1 VSPITSLARQRKLML
16 DYAAEHGMTEAARSL
31 GVSRSWLYELKGRY
45 ERYGEVGLRPRPRPE
60 RRDPRRV
67 SVAVEDAI
75 VAYAITH
82 PTHGPR
88 RIADNLRLERF
99 GGVRVA
105 HGTVSNVLRRYGLER
120 RSARLA
126 AAELRGL
133 EEGGPITERTLR
145 ELRARER
152 RETLRLGSDT
162 PGEELFLDTMYVGKL
177 KGVGPVWQFAAVD
190 GACSFAIAQALA
202 GEKRQR
208 QAIAFVVERVL
219 PVYAEAE
226 IELGQITTDR
236 GPEFGRAFREALRA
250 RGIRHRRLP
259 PRSPNLNGFV
269 ERLHGTILHE
279 HYRVAFR
286 LRYYASA
293 ADVDQDLQ
301 GFMRH
306 YNFERPHRGRRLQG
320 ATPAS
325 RFYAHAPQLLT
336 AKGW

>member
-1 VSPITSLARQRKLML
+1 VSPIASLARQRKLVL
-16 DYAAEHGMTEAARSL
+16 DYASEHGMTEASRAF
-31 GVSRSWLYELKGRY
+31 GVSRSWLYELKRRY
-45 ERYGEVGLRPRPRPE
+45 ERYGEVGLRPRPKPG

-67 SVAVEDAI
+67 SVATEDAI
-75 VAYAITH
+75 LAYAITH

-88 RIADNLRLERF
+88 RVADNLRLERF

-105 HGTVSNVLRRYGLER
+105 HGTVSNVLRRHGLSR
-120 RSARLA
+120 RSSRLA

-133 EEGGPITERTLR
+133 EEGGPITERALR

-152 RETLRLGSDT
+152 RETLHLGSDL

-177 KGVGPVWQFAAVD
+177 KGVGPIWQFAAID
-190 GACSFAIAQALA
+190 GACSFAVAEAVA
-202 GEKRQR
+202 GEKRQA
-208 QAIAFVVERVL
+208 QAIAFVVKRLL
-219 PVYAEAE
+219 PVYAEAG
-226 IELGQITTDR
+226 IDLKQITTDR
-236 GPEFGRAFREALRA
+236 GPEFGRAFRETLRE

-293 ADVDQDLQ
+293 ADVDDDLQ

-306 YNFERPHRGRRLQG
+306 YNYERPHRGRRLQG

-325 RFYAHAPQLLT
+325 RFYAHAPELLS

>member
-1 VSPITSLARQRKLML
+1 
-16 DYAAEHGMTEAARSL
+16 
-31 GVSRSWLYELKGRY
+31 
-45 ERYGEVGLRPRPRPE
+45 VGLRPQPRPE

-75 VAYAITH
+75 VSYAITH

-99 GGVRVA
+99 GGIRVS
-105 HGTVSNVLRRYGLER
+105 HGTVSGVLRRYGLER
-120 RSARLA
+120 RSMRLA
-126 AAELRGL
+126 AAELRRL

-145 ELRARER
+145 EVRARER
-152 RETLRLGSDT
+152 RETLQLGSDT
-162 PGEELFLDTMYVGKL
+162 PGEELFLDTMDVGKL
-177 KGVGPVWQFAAVD
+177 KGVGAVWQLAAID
-190 GACSFAIAQALA
+190 GACSLAIAQAVA
-202 GEKRQR
+202 GEKRQK
-208 QAIAFVVERVL
+208 QAIAFVCERIL
-219 PVYAEAE
+219 PVYAEVG
-226 IELGQITTDR
+226 IELNQITTDR
-236 GPEFGRAFREALRA
+236 GPELGRAFREALRE

-293 ADVDQDLQ
+293 ADIDQDLQ
-301 GFMRH
+301 DFTRH
-306 YNFERPHRGRRLQG
+306 YNFERPHRGRLLQG

-325 RFYAHAPQLLT
+325 RFYAHTPQLLT
-336 AKGW
+336 TKGW

>member
-1 VSPITSLARQRKLML
+1 MSPIASLARQRKLVL
-16 DYAAEHGMTEAARSL
+16 DYASEHGMTEASRAF
-31 GVSRSWLYELKGRY
+31 GVSRSWLYELKRRY
-45 ERYGEVGLRPRPRPE
+45 ERYGEVGLRPRPKPG

-67 SVAVEDAI
+67 SVATEDAI
-75 VAYAITH
+75 LAYAITH

-88 RIADNLRLERF
+88 RVADNLRLERF

-105 HGTVSNVLRRYGLER
+105 HGTVSNVLRRHGLSR
-120 RSARLA
+120 RSSRLA

-133 EEGGPITERTLR
+133 EEGGPITERALR

-152 RETLRLGSDT
+152 RETLHLGSDL

-177 KGVGPVWQFAAVD
+177 KGVGPIWQFAAID
-190 GACSFAIAQALA
+190 GACSFAVAEAVA
-202 GEKRQR
+202 GEKRQA
-208 QAIAFVVERVL
+208 QAIAFVVKRLL
-219 PVYAEAE
+219 PVYAEAG
-226 IELGQITTDR
+226 IDLKQITTDR
-236 GPEFGRAFREALRA
+236 GPEFGRAFRETLRE

-259 PRSPNLNGFV
+259 PRSPNLNGFA

-293 ADVDQDLQ
+293 ADVDDDLQ

-306 YNFERPHRGRRLQG
+306 YNYERPHRGRRLQG

-325 RFYAHAPQLLT
+325 RFYAHAPELLS

>member
-1 VSPITSLARQRKLML
+1 MSPITSLARQRKLLL
-16 DYAAEHGMTEAARSL
+16 DYAAAHGVTEASRVFA
-31 GVSRSWLYELKGRY
+31 VSRSWLYELKRRY
-45 ERYGEVGLRPRPRPE
+45 ERYGEVGLRPRPKPE

-67 SVAVEDAI
+67 SVATEDAI
-75 VAYAITH
+75 LAYAITH

-105 HGTVSNVLRRYGLER
+105 HGTVSNVLRRHGLQR
-120 RSARLA
+120 RSSRLA

-152 RETLRLGSDT
+152 RETLHLGSDVS
-162 PGEELFLDTMYVGKL
+162 GEELFLDTMYVGKL
-177 KGVGPVWQFAAVD
+177 KGVGPIWQFAAID
-190 GACSFAIAQALA
+190 GACSFALAQAVA
-202 GEKRQR
+202 GEKRQA

-219 PVYAEAE
+219 PVYAEAG
-226 IELGQITTDR
+226 IELKQVTTDR
-236 GPEFGRAFREALRA
+236 GPEFGSAFRDALHE

-286 LRYYASA
+286 LRYYLSA
-293 ADVDQDLQ
+293 TDVDADLQ

-320 ATPAS
+320 ATPAT

>member
-1 VSPITSLARQRKLML
+1 V
-16 DYAAEHGMTEAARSL
+16 
-31 GVSRSWLYELKGRY
+31 
-45 ERYGEVGLRPRPRPE
+45 VGLRPRPKPE

-67 SVAVEDAI
+67 SVATEDAI
-75 VAYAITH
+75 LAYAITH

-88 RIADNLRLERF
+88 RIADNLALERF
-99 GGVRVA
+99 GSVRVA
-105 HGTVSNVLRRYGLER
+105 HGTVSNVLRRHGLQR
-120 RSARLA
+120 RSSRLA

-152 RETLRLGSDT
+152 RETLHLGSDI
-162 PGEELFLDTMYVGKL
+162 PGEEVFCDTMFVGKL
-177 KGVGPVWQFAAVD
+177 KGVGPIWQFAACD
-190 GACSFAIAQALA
+190 GACSFALAQALA
-202 GEKRQR
+202 GEKRQA

-219 PVYAEAE
+219 PVYAEAG
-226 IELGQITTDR
+226 IELRKITTDR
-236 GPEFGRAFREALRA
+236 GPEFGRAFRDALRE

-286 LRYYASA
+286 LRYYLSA
-293 ADVDQDLQ
+293 TDVDADLQ

-325 RFYAHAPQLLT
+325 RFYAHAPELLI

>member
-1 VSPITSLARQRKLML
+1 ML
-16 DYAAEHGMTEAARSL
+16 DYAAEHGMTEAARNV

-45 ERYGEVGLRPRPRPE
+45 ERYGEVGLRPRPKPE

-67 SVAVEDAI
+67 SPAVEDAI
-75 VAYAITH
+75 VSYAITH
-82 PTHGPR
+82 PTHGQR
-88 RIADNLRLERF
+88 RITDNLRLERF
-99 GGVRVA
+99 GGVRVS
-105 HGTVSNVLRRYGLER
+105 HGTVANVLRRYGLQR
-120 RSARLA
+120 RSMRLA

-152 RETLRLGSDT
+152 REPLRLGGSEVA
-162 PGEELFLDTMYVGKL
+162 GEEVFLDTMSVGKL
-177 KGVGPVWQFAAVD
+177 NGVGPVWQFAACD
-190 GACSFAIAQALA
+190 GACSFALAQPIA
-202 GEKRQR
+202 GEKRQA
-208 QAIAFVVERVL
+208 QAIAFVLERLL
-219 PVYAEAE
+219 PVYEEAG
-226 IELGQITTDR
+226 IELKQVTTDR
-236 GPEFGRAFREALRA
+236 GPEFGRAFREAMREG
-250 RGIRHRRLP
+250 GIRHRRLP

-293 ADVDQDLQ
+293 ADVDAELQ

-306 YNFERPHRGRRLQG
+306 YNFERPHRGRRLRG

-325 RFYAHAPQLLT
+325 RFYAHAPELLT

>member
-1 VSPITSLARQRKLML
+1 VSPISSLARQRKLVL
-16 DYAAEHGMTEAARSL
+16 DYAAEHGMTEASRTF

-60 RRDPRRV
+60 RRDPRRLPP
-67 SVAVEDAI
+67 AVEDAI
-75 VAYAITH
+75 VSYAITH

-88 RIADNLRLERF
+88 RMADNLRLERF
-99 GGVRVA
+99 GGIRVS
-105 HGTVSNVLRRYGLER
+105 HGSVSNVLRRFGLQS
-120 RSARLA
+120 RSMRLA

-133 EEGGPITERTLR
+133 EEGGPITERALR

-152 RETLRLGSDT
+152 RESLQLGSDT

-177 KGVGPVWQFAAVD
+177 KGVGPVWQFAACD
-190 GACSFAIAQALA
+190 GACSFALAQAVA
-202 GEKRQR
+202 GEKRQQ
-208 QAIAFVVERVL
+208 QAIAFVCQRVL
-219 PVYAEAE
+219 PVYAEAGV
-226 IELGQITTDR
+226 ELKQITTDR
-236 GPEFGRAFREALRA
+236 GPEFGRAFREALRE

-293 ADVDQDLQ
+293 ADVDADLQ
-301 GFMRH
+301 GFIRH

-325 RFYAHAPQLLT
+325 RFYADAPELLG